1 MELRQLQYLVTL
13 AEELHFSRAADRLG
27 IAQPALSQQIQGLE
41 RELNVKLFYRTK
53 RSVALTVAGRLTVE
67 NALRTLQQAERTEL
81 IARQA
86 GRGEH
91 GYIEVGF
98 VASAALS
105 GILANTISAFR
116 ATNPG
121 VELRLYELGI
131 RTQLDDLSHSR
142 IDVGFI
148 RRPVHHWPVGVSS
161 ITVLRE
167 PIIAALPKEHPLAR
181 KRQLH
186 IRDLKEEPMVAM
198 QFTEGVGFHEQVL
211 EICRRRHFVPKIAHR
226 AHQFA
231 AVASL
236 VGAGLG
242 VAMVPA
248 SVRNLRLAKVT
259 YRSFADVPGELS
271 DLALIHRKSEQAPAV
286 VTFIDKIR
294 RLARSRV

>member
-1 MELRQLQYLVTL
+1 MELRQLKYFVTL

-27 IAQPALSQQIQGLE
+27 IAQPALSQQIQSLE

-53 RSVALTVAGRLTVE
+53 RSVALTVAGRLTLE
-67 NALRTLQQAERTEL
+67 YALRTLQQAERTEL

-91 GYIEVGF
+91 GYIEVGY
-98 VASAALS
+98 VSSAALS
-105 GILANTISAFR
+105 GILTSTISAFR

-131 RTQLDDLSHSR
+131 RTQLEHLVNGR

-148 RRPVHHWPVGVSS
+148 RRPVHHWPAGVSS

-167 PIIAALPKEHPLAR
+167 PIIAALPNGHHLAR
-181 KRQLH
+181 KRQLY
-186 IRDLKEEPMVAM
+186 ISALKDEAMVTM
-198 QFTEGVGFHEQVL
+198 QFTEGVGFHEQIL
-211 EICRRRHFVPKIAHR
+211 DLCRKRHFVPRIAHR
-226 AHQFA
+226 AQQFA

-242 VAMVPA
+242 VAMVPS
-248 SVRNLRLAKVT
+248 SVRNLRLAKVA
-259 YRSFADVPGELS
+259 YRSFSDVPRELS
-271 DLALIHRKSEQAPAV
+271 DLALIYRKSEQAPAV
-286 VTFIDKIR
+286 VSFVEKIR
-294 RLARSRV
+294 RVARC

>member
-1 MELRQLQYLVTL
+1 MELRQLKYFVTL

-27 IAQPALSQQIQGLE
+27 IAQPALSQQIQSLE

-53 RSVALTVAGRLTVE
+53 RSVALTVAGRLTLE
-67 NALRTLQQAERTEL
+67 YALRTLQQAERTEL

-91 GYIEVGF
+91 GYIEVGY
-98 VASAALS
+98 VSSAALS
-105 GILANTISAFR
+105 GILTSTISAFR

-131 RTQLDDLSHSR
+131 RTQLEHLVNGR

-167 PIIAALPKEHPLAR
+167 PIIAALPNGHHLAR
-181 KRQLH
+181 KRQLY
-186 IRDLKEEPMVAM
+186 ISALKDEAMVTM
-198 QFTEGVGFHEQVL
+198 QFTEGVGFHEQIL
-211 EICRRRHFVPKIAHR
+211 DLCRKRHFVPRIAHR
-226 AHQFA
+226 AQQFA

-242 VAMVPA
+242 VAMVPS
-248 SVRNLRLAKVT
+248 SVRNLRLAKVA
-259 YRSFADVPGELS
+259 YRSFSDVPRELS
-271 DLALIHRKSEQAPAV
+271 DLALIYRKSEQAPAV
-286 VTFIDKIR
+286 VSFVEKIR
-294 RLARSRV
+294 RVARC